1 MIVFIVIILA
11 MIGVFSL
18 RLYKTQ
24 AVVTEESL
32 VAADAD
38 SMTYQSTVEAARG
51 NILDRNGNVL
61 VSNRASYNLV
71 IVNFVFFNAPDPNGN
86 LLKVLDLCDGLGIQY
101 ESHFPVT
108 PDRPYEYTDDNNSA
122 WQENFRKFLAD
133 RGYDLDIS
141 APTLMKRLRSEYKI
155 PDDWKQ
161 ADVYRIIAV
170 RYELELRSIEGVGLE
185 NYTLAE
191 DVDAE
196 SLAAVIELAVPGVV
210 VENGTVR
217 EYNTKYAAHIL
228 GYIGPIWS
236 AEADEYRE
244 KGYSM
249 NALVGK
255 SGVEQAF
262 EQYLHG
268 SSGLKKTTVSS
279 TGEILNR
286 YYVTEPVPGNNV
298 ELSIDISLQAVAEQS
313 LEKVILDL
321 RENGVGRNKE
331 GKDARGGAV
340 VVQACKTGEILAMAS
355 YPTYDI
361 STFNQDYEALK
372 EDEMNPLFNRALT
385 AYPPGSVYKMVTSIA
400 AVDLGGF
407 DPGYIIE
414 DKGLYTYYDSF
425 QPKCHIWSLANPR
438 THGKINLMQAI
449 ARVNRVF
456 RDKEGGL
463 VVDYVGIAA
472 ALKQAMN
479 DYTVRDKKN
488 YGDPDV
494 SKAAYPKFLEK
505 LEVCRDLFHGFD
517 YATFLSGD
525 DLEKAQMISG
535 GVNFLLGKSVAEH
548 DLPEKERTQSVYIKE
563 ALLLKQA
570 LSLCGSL
577 VDSRTRLEA
586 AYFEAVRTML
596 VRLATGGTGQKF
608 TLPEVNERINELLKH
623 SIQSEGVINLFSD
636 VDTEFSLFDPKFL
649 EEISRMKEKNLAV
662 ELLKKLIAEQVS
674 VYRRT
679 NVVKSEKFSEII
691 QSAMNRYLNGMLT
704 NEEVIQELLKLAKD
718 IAAANSEG
726 EKLGLTAE
734 ELAFYDA
741 LTKPQAIKDFYEH
754 DELIAITK
762 ELTDLLR
769 KNRTIDWQKKESARA
784 GMRRLVKR
792 LLKKHKYPPE
802 GMEDAVQTVMSQCE
816 MWTDQFEK

>member
-24 AVVTEESL
+24 AAVTEESL

-86 LLKVLDLCDGLGIQY
+86 LLKVLDLCDELGIQY

-170 RYELELRSIEGVGLE
+170 RYELELRSIEGIGLE

-196 SLAAVIELAVPGVV
+196 SLAAVMELAVPGVV

-217 EYNTKYAAHIL
+217 EYQTTHAAHIL
-228 GYIGPIWS
+228 GYIGAMNS
-236 AEADEYRE
+236 EEYAEY
-244 KGYSM
+244 KQQGYAM

-255 SGVEQAF
+255 TGVEQAF

-298 ELSIDISLQAVAEQS
+298 ELTIDISLQAVAEQS

-355 YPTYDI
+355 YPTYNLA
-361 STFNQDYEALK
+361 TFNQDYKTLS

-438 THGKINLMQAI
+438 THGKINLMQAGS
-449 ARVNRVF
+449 AR
-456 RDKEGGL
+456 
-463 VVDYVGIAA
+463 
-472 ALKQAMN
+472 
-479 DYTVRDKKN
+479 TC
-488 YGDPDV
+488 
-494 SKAAYPKFLEK
+494 
-505 LEVCRDLFHGFD
+505 CRP
-517 YATFLSGD
+517 S
-525 DLEKAQMISG
+525 
-535 GVNFLLGKSVAEH
+535 
-548 DLPEKERTQSVYIKE
+548 
-563 ALLLKQA
+563 
-570 LSLCGSL
+570 
-577 VDSRTRLEA
+577 
-586 AYFEAVRTML
+586 
-596 VRLATGGTGQKF
+596 
-608 TLPEVNERINELLKH
+608 
-623 SIQSEGVINLFSD
+623 
-636 VDTEFSLFDPKFL
+636 
-649 EEISRMKEKNLAV
+649 
-662 ELLKKLIAEQVS
+662 
-674 VYRRT
+674 
-679 NVVKSEKFSEII
+679 
-691 QSAMNRYLNGMLT
+691 
-704 NEEVIQELLKLAKD
+704 
-718 IAAANSEG
+718 
-726 EKLGLTAE
+726 
-734 ELAFYDA
+734 
-741 LTKPQAIKDFYEH
+741 
-754 DELIAITK
+754 
-762 ELTDLLR
+762 
-769 KNRTIDWQKKESARA
+769 SARA
-784 GMRRLVKR
+784 STASPPCSWPATPRPWPTRAHGMKRRFCPASSR
-792 LLKKHKYPPE
+792 
-802 GMEDAVQTVMSQCE
+802 GTIRI
-816 MWTDQFEK
+816 